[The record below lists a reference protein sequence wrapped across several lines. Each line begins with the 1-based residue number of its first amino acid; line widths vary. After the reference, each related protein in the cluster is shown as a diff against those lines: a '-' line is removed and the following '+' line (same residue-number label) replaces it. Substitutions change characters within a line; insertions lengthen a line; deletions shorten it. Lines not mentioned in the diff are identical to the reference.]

1 MFIYYIQLVS
11 FNVTVGHTNSKACE
25 ECGTKACHI
34 NVFWT
39 VQCTAGKIR
48 DELHQKSVVRHS
60 AINSNTEHKFQVM
73 IVCCRVIC
81 ANKFHEIVYRI

>member
-1 MFIYYIQLVS
+1 MFIYYIQLAS

-48 DELHQKSVVRHS
+48 DELHQKSVVRHP
-60 AINSNTEHKFQVM
+60 AINSNTEHAVTECFLFV
-73 IVCCRVIC
+73 
-81 ANKFHEIVYRI
+81 